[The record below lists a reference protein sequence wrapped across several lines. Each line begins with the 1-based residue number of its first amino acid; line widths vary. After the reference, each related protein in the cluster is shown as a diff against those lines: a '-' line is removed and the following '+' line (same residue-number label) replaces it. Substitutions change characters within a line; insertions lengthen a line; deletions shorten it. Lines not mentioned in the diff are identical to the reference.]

1 MKNKRYKRPNKSQIR
16 EYKAYLDAVKTMYED
31 MPDGAYFAILI
42 DSTESWLN
50 ENNLGHLDAHDFYHQ
65 YG

>member
-1 MKNKRYKRPNKSQIR
+1 
-16 EYKAYLDAVKTMYED
+16 MYED